1 MPPMTRL
8 LLAAGAAALA
18 FAGAAQAAD
27 VSSNW
32 SGYAV
37 TGADATTGAQTQFTT
52 VTATW
57 IQPRATCTN
66 RAGTYS
72 AFWVGLGG
80 YSDDST
86 ALEQIGTSSDCSAA
100 GIPVTSMWY
109 ELVPAPAV
117 PVRLKIFPRS

>member
-1 MPPMTRL
+1 MSSSSSARSTAASLPQTSRSSSHSRFSKNLVRALLAGRGSMPPVTRL
-8 LLAAGAAALA
+8 VLAAGAAALA

-57 IQPRATCTN
+57 IQPRATCTH
-66 RAGTYS
+66 RAGTFS
-72 AFWVGLGG
+72 AFWVGLG
-80 YSDDST
+80 
-86 ALEQIGTSSDCSAA
+86 
-100 GIPVTSMWY
+100 
-109 ELVPAPAV
+109 
-117 PVRLKIFPRS
+117 